1 MLKHYVGNS
10 GMGHRE
16 NFIAAIK
23 ANDHG
28 KLNAPIE
35 GCHVSSA
42 VCHLSNISYR
52 LGRQASPD
60 RIRARMQDYDDIKR
74 TTDEQL
80 KQIRAHD
87 ADMSKIVLGPKLT
100 FDPKTERFVGSDSSE
115 ANALLRYEMRKEFA
129 VPDRV

>member
-1 MLKHYVGNS
+1 
-10 GMGHRE
+10 MGHRE
-16 NFIAAIK
+16 NFIDAIR
-23 ANDHG
+23 ADDHR

-42 VCHLSNISYR
+42 ICHLSNISYR
-52 LGRQASPD
+52 LGKQATPD
-60 RIRARMQDYDDIKR
+60 LIRSRMKDYGDIKR
-74 TTDEQL
+74 AVDEQL

-87 ADMSKIVLGPKLT
+87 ADMSKIVLGPKLS
-100 FDPKTERFVGSDSSE
+100 FDPKTERFVGSDSGE